1 MTFNLSQPVSLSMLL
16 ILSTNVKNNFIN
28 RGISTII
35 SSNSLDKKP
44 LNPMWITGLT
54 DGFVYHIYL

>member
-28 RGISTII
+28 RGISTIV

-44 LNPMWITGLT
+44 LNTMWVTVLT